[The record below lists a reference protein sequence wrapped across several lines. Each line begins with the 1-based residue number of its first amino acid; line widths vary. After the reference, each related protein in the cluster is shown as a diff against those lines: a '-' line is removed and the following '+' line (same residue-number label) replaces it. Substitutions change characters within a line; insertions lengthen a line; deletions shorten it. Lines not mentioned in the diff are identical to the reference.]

1 MPEEAK
7 LIYEFQKNS
16 QEIVRVFLK
25 SYRGTPVIDI
35 RVYFPVGGGENRPTK
50 KGITL
55 STILLPELIRSVEAL
70 QDAIEQEADW
80 RL

>member
-25 SYRGTPVIDI
+25 SYRGTRVIDI
-35 RVYFPVGGGENRPTK
+35 RVYFPVGGGEDRPTK
-50 KGITL
+50 KGLTL
-55 STILLPELIRSVEAL
+55 STALLSELARSVEVL
-70 QDAIEQEADW
+70 QEAIEREAGW
-80 RL
+80 M